1 MGLCGSTILDIPDF
15 NRLVE
20 KSMTYKIT
28 IDTNCNKVLIR
39 ELVRAGYNIKT
50 KGSKSDVSY
59 HHVVANNNPISVS
72 DYTIIPPDRAKAIFL
87 NNEVEHLVS
96 RFGYCETLIR
106 FNKED
111 YIVLDE
117 ILARLPSSIQA
128 KRRDDGIVVWKPVKT
143 AYTIK

>member
-1 MGLCGSTILDIPDF
+1 
-15 NRLVE
+15 
-20 KSMTYKIT
+20 
-28 IDTNCNKVLIR
+28 
-39 ELVRAGYNIKT
+39 
-50 KGSKSDVSY
+50 
-59 HHVVANNNPISVS
+59 
-72 DYTIIPPDRAKAIFL
+72 
-87 NNEVEHLVS
+87 VEHLVS